1 MNIQWYPGHMTKAKR
16 AMQEDIK
23 LIDLVIE
30 LVDARVPFSS
40 RNPDIDKLAA
50 GKARMVLLNKADLAD
65 EAETRKWAQMFED
78 MGIHVVKI
86 DARNKGTLKQVQAAQ
101 QEACKEKIERDRKRG
116 IKNRPVRAMVV
127 GIPNVGKSTVFNA
140 LTGGRQH
147 TGNWSGKTVSL
158 AEGRITGE
166 NITLIDLPG
175 TYSLHARSQEE
186 ALAREFLTCGGAQ
199 AVILVA
205 DAACLQRSLVL
216 VLQVLEVQ
224 PHAVLC
230 LNLMDE
236 ARKKHIRIDTAALS
250 RELGIPVVPCA
261 ARSKKGLNEL
271 KNTLRAVLSGTLP
284 PCSEPPIR
292 YPADIR
298 CGLYAEPHKGQTR
311 DELDDILTA
320 AAVLR
325 AEEIAMTCV
334 TAPDDPH
341 ARDRAIDRIVLS
353 RRFGI
358 PLMLLLLALVLAAL
372 SAFFRLDK
380 AAGRLL
386 MPYAAWLLFAAYL
399 NYSMMRMA

>member
-1 MNIQWYPGHMTKAKR
+1 MK
-16 AMQEDIK
+16 
-23 LIDLVIE
+23 
-30 LVDARVPFSS
+30 DAGSAVA
-40 RNPDIDKLAA
+40 L
-50 GKARMVLLNKADLAD
+50 
-65 EAETRKWAQMFED
+65 
-78 MGIHVVKI
+78 MG
-86 DARNKGTLKQVQAAQ
+86 N
-101 QEACKEKIERDRKRG
+101 
-116 IKNRPVRAMVV
+116 
-127 GIPNVGKSTVFNA
+127 PNVGKSTVFNA

-147 TGNWSGKTVSL
+147 TGNWSGKTVAL

-166 NITLIDLPG
+166 DITLIDLPG

-236 ARKKHIRIDTAALS
+236 ARKKHIRIDTTALS

-284 PCSEPPIR
+284 PCSRPPIR

-325 AEEIAMTCV
+325 AEEITMTCV

-341 ARDRAIDRIVLS
+341 ARAFPSCSCCS
-353 RRFGI
+353 RSFSG
-358 PLMLLLLALVLAAL
+358 
-372 SAFFRLDK
+372 
-380 AAGRLL
+380 
-386 MPYAAWLLFAAYL
+386 
-399 NYSMMRMA
+399 

>member
-1 MNIQWYPGHMTKAKR
+1 MK
-16 AMQEDIK
+16 
-23 LIDLVIE
+23 
-30 LVDARVPFSS
+30 DAGSAVA
-40 RNPDIDKLAA
+40 L
-50 GKARMVLLNKADLAD
+50 
-65 EAETRKWAQMFED
+65 
-78 MGIHVVKI
+78 MG
-86 DARNKGTLKQVQAAQ
+86 N
-101 QEACKEKIERDRKRG
+101 
-116 IKNRPVRAMVV
+116 
-127 GIPNVGKSTVFNA
+127 PNVGKSTVFNA

-261 ARSKKGLNEL
+261 ARSKKGLN
-271 KNTLRAVLSGTLP
+271 KADFKRVTS
-284 PCSEPPIR
+284 PIL
-292 YPADIR
+292 D
-298 CGLYAEPHKGQTR
+298 QTKKQL
-311 DELDDILTA
+311 DEY
-320 AAVLR
+320 
-325 AEEIAMTCV
+325 
-334 TAPDDPH
+334 
-341 ARDRAIDRIVLS
+341 
-353 RRFGI
+353 F
-358 PLMLLLLALVLAAL
+358 
-372 SAFFRLDK
+372 
-380 AAGRLL
+380 AGRLMPARAISPSTTSSWL
-386 MPYAAWLLFAAYL
+386 MV
-399 NYSMMRMA
+399 

>member
-1 MNIQWYPGHMTKAKR
+1 MK
-16 AMQEDIK
+16 
-23 LIDLVIE
+23 
-30 LVDARVPFSS
+30 DAGSAVA
-40 RNPDIDKLAA
+40 L
-50 GKARMVLLNKADLAD
+50 
-65 EAETRKWAQMFED
+65 
-78 MGIHVVKI
+78 MG
-86 DARNKGTLKQVQAAQ
+86 N
-101 QEACKEKIERDRKRG
+101 
-116 IKNRPVRAMVV
+116 
-127 GIPNVGKSTVFNA
+127 PNVGKSTVFNA

-166 NITLIDLPG
+166 DITLIDLPG

-284 PCSEPPIR
+284 PCSRPPIR

-325 AEEIAMTCV
+325 AEEITMTCV

-341 ARDRAIDRIVLS
+341 ARDRAIDRVVLS

-358 PLMLLLLALVLAAL
+358 PLMLLLLALVFWLTLSGANTVSAMLSGFLLGLEAPLRRALTAL
-372 SAFFRLDK
+372 SLPPGAVSLLTEGVWRVLATVVSVMLPPMAIFFPLFTLLEDAGYLPRIALQLDHAFCR
-380 AAGRLL
+380 AGACGKQSL
-386 MPYAAWLLFAAYL
+386 
-399 NYSMMRMA
+399 SMCLRALRAQKNRTG

>member
-1 MNIQWYPGHMTKAKR
+1 MK
-16 AMQEDIK
+16 
-23 LIDLVIE
+23 
-30 LVDARVPFSS
+30 DAGSAVA
-40 RNPDIDKLAA
+40 L
-50 GKARMVLLNKADLAD
+50 
-65 EAETRKWAQMFED
+65 
-78 MGIHVVKI
+78 MG
-86 DARNKGTLKQVQAAQ
+86 N
-101 QEACKEKIERDRKRG
+101 
-116 IKNRPVRAMVV
+116 
-127 GIPNVGKSTVFNA
+127 PNVGKSTVFNA

-166 NITLIDLPG
+166 DITLIDLPS

-236 ARKKHIRIDTAALS
+236 ARKKHIRIDTTALS

-284 PCSEPPIR
+284 PCSRPPIR

-325 AEEIAMTCV
+325 AEEITMTCV

-341 ARDRAIDRIVLS
+341 ARDRAIDRVVLS

-358 PLMLLLLALVLAAL
+358 PLMLLLLALVFWLTLSGANTVSAMLSGFLLGLEAPLRRALTAL
-372 SAFFRLDK
+372 SLPPGAVSLLTDGVWRVLATVVSVMLPPMAIFFPLFTLLEDAGYLPRIALQLDHAFCRAGACGKQSLSMCLRALRAQKTGPDESSDPVEGDIQISLPRVMIACSTK
-380 AAGRLL
+380 GINSVMSAA
-386 MPYAAWLLFAAYL
+386 
-399 NYSMMRMA
+399 

>member
-1 MNIQWYPGHMTKAKR
+1 MKN
-16 AMQEDIK
+16 
-23 LIDLVIE
+23 
-30 LVDARVPFSS
+30 
-40 RNPDIDKLAA
+40 A
-50 GKARMVLLNKADLAD
+50 GSAVAL
-65 EAETRKWAQMFED
+65 
-78 MGIHVVKI
+78 MG
-86 DARNKGTLKQVQAAQ
+86 N
-101 QEACKEKIERDRKRG
+101 
-116 IKNRPVRAMVV
+116 
-127 GIPNVGKSTVFNA
+127 PNVGKSTVFNA

-261 ARSKKGLNEL
+261 AHGQKGLNEL

-284 PCSEPPIR
+284 PCSSRHQISA
-292 YPADIR
+292 ADIR
-298 CGLYAEPHKGQTR
+298 CGLYAEPHKGTDAR
-311 DELDDILTA
+311 RCDARYSDRRCGA
-320 AAVLR
+320 APRKSL
-325 AEEIAMTCV
+325 
-334 TAPDDPH
+334 
-341 ARDRAIDRIVLS
+341 
-353 RRFGI
+353 
-358 PLMLLLLALVLAAL
+358 
-372 SAFFRLDK
+372 
-380 AAGRLL
+380 
-386 MPYAAWLLFAAYL
+386 
-399 NYSMMRMA
+399 

>member
-1 MNIQWYPGHMTKAKR
+1 MK
-16 AMQEDIK
+16 
-23 LIDLVIE
+23 
-30 LVDARVPFSS
+30 DAGSAVA
-40 RNPDIDKLAA
+40 L
-50 GKARMVLLNKADLAD
+50 
-65 EAETRKWAQMFED
+65 
-78 MGIHVVKI
+78 MG
-86 DARNKGTLKQVQAAQ
+86 N
-101 QEACKEKIERDRKRG
+101 
-116 IKNRPVRAMVV
+116 
-127 GIPNVGKSTVFNA
+127 PNVGKSTVFNA

-166 NITLIDLPG
+166 DITLIDLPG

-284 PCSEPPIR
+284 PCSRPPIR

-325 AEEIAMTCV
+325 AEEITMTCV

-341 ARDRAIDRIVLS
+341 ARDRAIDRAVLS

-358 PLMLLLLALVLAAL
+358 PLMLLLLALVFWLTLSGANTVSAMLSGFLLGLEAPLRRHRAQPAVRRGLPAHRRRVARARDRRFGHAAAYGDLFPALHPARGRRL
-372 SAFFRLDK
+372 SAAHRASAGSCVLPRRRLRQAEPKHVPARAACAKKQDRMRLPILLKAIFRFPCP
-380 AAGRLL
+380 A
-386 MPYAAWLLFAAYL
+386 
-399 NYSMMRMA
+399 

>member
-1 MNIQWYPGHMTKAKR
+1 MK
-16 AMQEDIK
+16 
-23 LIDLVIE
+23 
-30 LVDARVPFSS
+30 DAGSAVA
-40 RNPDIDKLAA
+40 L
-50 GKARMVLLNKADLAD
+50 
-65 EAETRKWAQMFED
+65 
-78 MGIHVVKI
+78 MG
-86 DARNKGTLKQVQAAQ
+86 N
-101 QEACKEKIERDRKRG
+101 
-116 IKNRPVRAMVV
+116 
-127 GIPNVGKSTVFNA
+127 PNVGKSTVFNA

-166 NITLIDLPG
+166 DITLIDLPG

-271 KNTLRAVLSGTLP
+271 KNTLRGVLSGTLP
-284 PCSEPPIR
+284 PCSRPPIR

-325 AEEIAMTCV
+325 AEEITMTCV

-341 ARDRAIDRIVLS
+341 ARDRAIDRVVLS

-358 PLMLLLLALVLAAL
+358 PLMLLLLALVFWLTLSGANTVRRTCVSWLWPAQRAESTSPLTTGPRTSREPHPGPQARRSSTPSSWGPSSWNRLSSKLIPPPTFPAGPVQRAA
-372 SAFFRLDK
+372 ARP
-380 AAGRLL
+380 A
-386 MPYAAWLLFAAYL
+386 
-399 NYSMMRMA
+399 

>member
-1 MNIQWYPGHMTKAKR
+1 MK
-16 AMQEDIK
+16 
-23 LIDLVIE
+23 
-30 LVDARVPFSS
+30 DAGSAVA
-40 RNPDIDKLAA
+40 L
-50 GKARMVLLNKADLAD
+50 
-65 EAETRKWAQMFED
+65 
-78 MGIHVVKI
+78 MG
-86 DARNKGTLKQVQAAQ
+86 N
-101 QEACKEKIERDRKRG
+101 
-116 IKNRPVRAMVV
+116 
-127 GIPNVGKSTVFNA
+127 PNVGKSTVFNA

-166 NITLIDLPG
+166 DITLIDLPG

-271 KNTLRAVLSGTLP
+271 KNTLRGVLSGTLP

-325 AEEIAMTCV
+325 AEEITMTCV

-341 ARDRAIDRIVLS
+341 ARDRAIDRVVLS

-358 PLMLLLLALVLAAL
+358 PLMLLLLAIVFWLTLSGANTVSSGSKRRSGVCSPRSACRPARSPCSPTACGACSRPSFRSCCRLWRSFSRSSPCSRTPAICRASRFSWIMRSAAP
-372 SAFFRLDK
+372 AP
-380 AAGRLL
+380 AASR
-386 MPYAAWLLFAAYL
+386 A
-399 NYSMMRMA
+399 

>member
-1 MNIQWYPGHMTKAKR
+1 MT
-16 AMQEDIK
+16 
-23 LIDLVIE
+23 
-30 LVDARVPFSS
+30 DAPPTVA
-40 RNPDIDKLAA
+40 L
-50 GKARMVLLNKADLAD
+50 
-65 EAETRKWAQMFED
+65 
-78 MGIHVVKI
+78 MG
-86 DARNKGTLKQVQAAQ
+86 N
-101 QEACKEKIERDRKRG
+101 
-116 IKNRPVRAMVV
+116 
-127 GIPNVGKSTVFNA
+127 PNVGKSTVFNA

-147 TGNWSGKTVSL
+147 TGNWSGKTVAL

-166 NITLIDLPG
+166 NITLVDLPG

-186 ALAREFLTCGGAQ
+186 ALSREFLACGGAQ

-236 ARKKHIRIDTAALS
+236 ARKKHIQIDTAALS

-261 ARSKKGLNEL
+261 ARSKKGLTEL
-271 KNTLRAVLSGTLP
+271 KSTLRAVLSGALP
-284 PCSEPPIR
+284 PCSRPPIR

-298 CGLYAEPHKGQTR
+298 CGLYAEPHEGQTR

-325 AEEIAMTCV
+325 AEEIMLTCV
-334 TAPDDPH
+334 TAPDNPH
-341 ARDRAIDRIVLS
+341 ACDRAIDRVVLS

-358 PLMLLLLALVLAAL
+358 PLMLLLLALVFWLTLSGANAVSAVLSGFLLGLEAPLRRALTAL
-372 SAFFRLDK
+372 SLPSGAISLLTEGVWRVLATVVSVMLPPMAIFFPLFTLLEDAGYLPRIAFQLDH
-380 AAGRLL
+380 AFCCAGACGKQSL
-386 MPYAAWLLFAAYL
+386 
-399 NYSMMRMA
+399 SMCLRALRAQKTKPPLKWWF

>member
-1 MNIQWYPGHMTKAKR
+1 MKN
-16 AMQEDIK
+16 
-23 LIDLVIE
+23 
-30 LVDARVPFSS
+30 
-40 RNPDIDKLAA
+40 A
-50 GKARMVLLNKADLAD
+50 GSAVAL
-65 EAETRKWAQMFED
+65 
-78 MGIHVVKI
+78 MG
-86 DARNKGTLKQVQAAQ
+86 N
-101 QEACKEKIERDRKRG
+101 
-116 IKNRPVRAMVV
+116 
-127 GIPNVGKSTVFNA
+127 PNVGKSTVFNA

-199 AVILVA
+199 AAAAAVVIVVVA

-358 PLMLLLLALVLAAL
+358 PLMLLLLALVFWLTLSGANTVSAMLSGFLLGLEAPLRRALVLLSLPPSAVSLLTDGVWRVLATVVSVMLPPMAIFFPLFTLLEDAGYLPRIAL
-372 SAFFRLDK
+372 QLDHAFCRACGKQSL
-380 AAGRLL
+380 
-386 MPYAAWLLFAAYL
+386 
-399 NYSMMRMA
+399 SMCLRALRAQKNRTG

>member
-1 MNIQWYPGHMTKAKR
+1 MT
-16 AMQEDIK
+16 
-23 LIDLVIE
+23 
-30 LVDARVPFSS
+30 
-40 RNPDIDKLAA
+40 
-50 GKARMVLLNKADLAD
+50 
-65 EAETRKWAQMFED
+65 
-78 MGIHVVKI
+78 
-86 DARNKGTLKQVQAAQ
+86 
-101 QEACKEKIERDRKRG
+101 
-116 IKNRPVRAMVV
+116 NR
-127 GIPNVGKSTVFNA
+127 
-140 LTGGRQH
+140 L
-147 TGNWSGKTVSL
+147 
-158 AEGRITGE
+158 
-166 NITLIDLPG
+166 
-175 TYSLHARSQEE
+175 
-186 ALAREFLTCGGAQ
+186 
-199 AVILVA
+199 
-205 DAACLQRSLVL
+205 
-216 VLQVLEVQ
+216 LEVQ

-358 PLMLLLLALVLAAL
+358 PLMLLLLALVFWLTLSGANTVSAMLSGFLLGLEAPLRRALVLLSLPPGAVSLLTDGVWRVLATVVSVMLPPMAIFFPLFTLLEDAGYLPRIAL
-372 SAFFRLDK
+372 QLDHAFCR
-380 AAGRLL
+380 AGACGKQSL
-386 MPYAAWLLFAAYL
+386 
-399 NYSMMRMA
+399 SMCLRALRAQKNRTG